1 MEAFIDIHTHILP
14 DVDGGAKNL
23 EEAKA
28 MARASYNDGV
38 RTIVATPHFGGYVS
52 KEQDGGQGMAD
63 RAYMERRAQAIRE
76 AHRQL
81 CEACA
86 DLEGLEI
93 LLGSEIFCSAAGI
106 DRIIAL
112 IKDGLAFTINGTNCV
127 MIEMNYLAAYSELF
141 NVARLFS
148 DAGYTVLLAHAE
160 RYECLFKD
168 EEKIGELI
176 DHGVIIQMNAA
187 SIIEPKGIL
196 EKFSSH
202 RKWGKT
208 MIEDNLVHIL
218 GSDCH
223 SPGRRGPNLA
233 KGIETVRAKF
243 GNDKAEELQE
253 NARKILMG
261 EYI

>member
-1 MEAFIDIHTHILP
+1 MEKLIDIHSHILP
-14 DVDGGAKNL
+14 DVDGGAKDL
-23 EEAKA
+23 AEAKA
-28 MARASYNDGV
+28 MVRASYSDGV

-52 KEQDGGQGMAD
+52 KEQDGGECMND
-63 RAYMERRAQAIRE
+63 RNYMERRAQKIRD

-81 CEACA
+81 CEACS
-86 DLEGLEI
+86 DLPDLEI

-106 DRIIAL
+106 DRIINL
-112 IKDGLAFTINGTNCV
+112 MKEGLAFTMNGTNCV
-127 MIEMNYLAAYSELF
+127 MIEMNYSTAYSELF

-176 DHGVIIQMNAA
+176 SHGVLIQMNAE
-187 SIIEPKGIL
+187 SIIAPSGLL

-208 MIEDNLVHIL
+208 MIEDNLVHVL

-223 SPGRRGPNLA
+223 SNGRRGPNLG
-233 KGIETVRAKF
+233 KGMETIRAKF
-243 GNDKAEELQE
+243 GVDKANELQE
-253 NARKILMG
+253 NARKILKG